1 MLNQNGQ
8 DSIVLKVIVAG
19 SRSFT
24 DYLWMELLLDMY
36 FQRYS
41 PDQIE
46 IVSGGAWGADRLGEI
61 YAKTHGMALKVM
73 PAHWEKYGKSAGYR
87 RNEQMAQYA
96 THCVV
101 FWDGESR
108 GTGHMIDLAKQ
119 YNLALRIVRYRS

>member
-1 MLNQNGQ
+1 MLN
-8 DSIVLKVIVAG
+8 VIIAG
-19 SRSFT
+19 SRDFT
-24 DYLWMELLLDMY
+24 DYELLERLLDMY

-46 IVSGGAWGADRLGEI
+46 IVSGGARGADRLGER
-61 YAKTHGMALKVM
+61 YAQSRGMALKVM
-73 PAHWEKYGKSAGYR
+73 PANWNQHGKSAGYR

-108 GTGHMIDLAKQ
+108 GPQHMIDLANQ
-119 YNLALRIVRYRS
+119 YNLALRIVRYHP